1 MTVRSKTTKLL
12 LLDSL
17 LQERMAVL
25 STLLSKRL
33 GTVVTQAKRSM
44 GGMSV
49 RQMPSRWHMDKF
61 KDDLHFYF
69 LLAAIP
75 LTLFTAYINITVGE
89 AKLVP
94 IPEGYKPKE
103 HEYYKNPISRL
114 MVKYCKPFGL
124 QQEYEMN
131 MHGVWEGVKIAEMR
145 ALKKEVH
152 RQMQI
157 HGDYKGWYHR
167 EDIAKY
173 ARIQREGDR
182 LNTEQRGSHFVGHD
196 HSPK

>member
-1 MTVRSKTTKLL
+1 MR
-12 LLDSL
+12 
-17 LQERMAVL
+17 ERMAVL

-33 GTVVTQAKRSM
+33 GTVVTQAK
-44 GGMSV
+44 
-49 RQMPSRWHMDKF
+49 
-61 KDDLHFYF
+61 
-69 LLAAIP
+69 
-75 LTLFTAYINITVGE
+75 
-89 AKLVP
+89 LVP

-103 HEYYKNPISRL
+103 YEYYKNPISRL
-114 MVKYCKPFGL
+114 MMKYCKPFGL

-167 EDIAKY
+167 EDIARY

-182 LNTEQRGSHFVGHD
+182 LTTEQRGNHFVGHD
-196 HSPK
+196 HTPK